1 MNMNKIFHR
10 TLAGMLFLGIS
21 GLFFQSCGDDGDGND
36 NPTPAPT
43 QNSLAL
49 LEANTNYSTLVSAIR
64 KAGLESLLTGSEPY
78 TLFAPDNQ
86 MFRDAGFA
94 TVDNATP
101 AELKAILEYHLL
113 KGKVLAADMPSNG
126 YIASENKS
134 GPASQPLSIHVA
146 KNGAL
151 VNVNGTFPVNTT
163 SNSTTGVIHFI
174 GGGVMLPPTV
184 YMLMNYNPDLKE
196 FHSASGVVTN
206 QKSSKKFSLEWNDK
220 GALLTLFA
228 PNNAAVQAYV
238 AAKNTTLPRMNPIE
252 TSKMMNNH
260 VITGSALSSSAIQ
273 PGVVKTDGYDMN
285 VTGSSGNLTI
295 NGNTKIT
302 VSNVYGTNGVLHVL
316 DKLITE

>member
-1 MNMNKIFHR
+1 MRKNLYRI
-10 TLAGMLFLGIS
+10 LAGMLLLGIS
-21 GLFFQSCGDDGDGND
+21 ALFLQSCGGDDNGDD

-49 LEANTNYSTLVSAIR
+49 LEANANYSTLVSAIK
-64 KAGLESLLTGSEPY
+64 KAGLETLLTGSEAY

-86 MFRDAGFA
+86 MFRDAGFV

-113 KGKVLAADMPSNG
+113 KGKVLVADLPGKG
-126 YIASENKS
+126 YIASENKG
-134 GPASQPLSIHVA
+134 GPASQPLSIFVS

-151 VNVNGTFPVNTT
+151 ANLNGTFPINTT

-206 QKSSKKFSLEWNDK
+206 QKSSKKFSVEWNDK
-220 GALLTLFA
+220 SALLTLFA

-238 AAKNTTLPRMNPIE
+238 SAKNITIPRMNPVE

-285 VTGSSGNLTI
+285 VTSSGGNITI
-295 NGNTKIT
+295 NTNAKVT
-302 VSNVYGTNGVLHVL
+302 VTNVYGTNGVLHVL